1 MAEYIEREAFLKDIE
16 ERYCLPCKDAG
27 RDYNGCKCLACWVDD
42 MRGDVIDAPGADVE
56 KMSDGYHTFA
66 DLYEQRLILSAALAK
81 NNPHA
86 WKSKRHEDGSVPFG
100 GGWFIMGFDTDEGCY
115 TYHYE
120 LKDWDLFQCKELDK
134 GKPWDGHTSK
144 DVRRLLSI
152 PAADVAPVRHGRWEE
167 YLIPN
172 ILCCSNCDWGID
184 PLCKS
189 PYCPNCGAK
198 MHEDDFCSSGER
210 KEDKAE

>member
-1 MAEYIEREAFLKDIE
+1 MDIE
-16 ERYCLPCKDAG
+16 EALRAIPA
-27 RDYNGCKCLACWVDD
+27 V
-42 MRGDVIDAPGADVE
+42 DVE

-86 WKSKRHEDGSVPFG
+86 WKSKRHEDGSIPFG

-120 LKDWDLFQCKELDK
+120 LKDWGLFQCKELGK

-152 PAADVAPVRHGRWEE
+152 PAADVAPVVHGTWELRHGSW
-167 YLIPN
+167 Y
-172 ILCCSNCDWGID
+172 CTNCGRGYKIKFGVA
-184 PLCKS
+184 PACKHN
-189 PYCPNCGAK
+189 YCPNCGAR
-198 MHEDDFCSSGER
+198 MDGDD
-210 KEDKAE
+210 DAKAD